1 MSISKLGVGHAR
13 YYVDQAGDRVDAVE
27 SIGDGVEEY
36 YAGPS
41 TEARG
46 QWFGAGARELGLH
59 GEVSGEQL
67 RHVLDGSDADGR
79 SLRDASGRITVAGY
93 DLTLSAPKSV
103 SVLFGLAEPEVR
115 DAVRRAHDV
124 AVRAAIGHV
133 DRTAAAVRRGHGG
146 LIVEPAS
153 GLVVGLFR
161 HRTSRVGDPQLHTH
175 AVVANLGRGPDGR
188 WSALDGR
195 RLYAQARTASFIY
208 HAVLRCELTREL
220 GVEWTVMRRGI
231 AEVAGIPRPVLRAFS
246 RRRAEIEAE
255 LERHGTSGPAA
266 SEAAAFATRR
276 RKDRSI
282 GPDQLAGEW
291 RERAADLGFDQGRL
305 MSVLGRARRREVSA
319 EWERLFDVLASSV
332 GLTRGQSSF
341 DRRDV
346 VQALCEWLP
355 AGAVIDAQQLE
366 AAADRF
372 LGCPRAVALLPDG
385 ESFRRADG
393 RLMPLARD
401 QLRYSTPELLA
412 REQQIIERATTPVAA
427 PVPRA
432 GDDAIAAAVARRP
445 TLSGEQQQMVE
456 RVCDSR
462 ARVVIVAGKA
472 GTGKTF
478 ALAAAREAWQ
488 QDGHPVLGVA
498 VARRAARE
506 LTAGA
511 GIQATSTAALLHD
524 LRNALPLP
532 KSCVLVVD
540 EAGMVATRQL
550 SELLE
555 HVERAGGKLVL
566 VGDHR
571 QLPEIEAGG
580 AFRALVAR
588 GLAVELVHNQRQAEA
603 WERRALD
610 HVADGHVADGHAAD
624 AVAAYHRHG
633 RIHLGATA
641 DDTRALLV
649 KDWWQL
655 TQAGE
660 DAIILAHRRAD
671 VAELNQLA
679 RDAMRAGGRLRGPE
693 LLLPG
698 GAFAAGDFVVIKR
711 NDTQHDVTNGDRG
724 TVTHVDPEHQRLTVR
739 IDDRETELGP
749 GFLHDTSS
757 QGGPTLLHGYALT
770 CHVAQGLTT
779 DSALLLA
786 DHGLSREL
794 AYTALSRGRTANHL
808 YLTEQA
814 EPPHAEYAPVE
825 PARDPLAVLATML
838 ATSGAQ
844 RLATELDPTAG
855 QRQAEERLR
864 RAQQDRLAI
873 ETSRWTPKRGHRLAA
888 AQRRETA
895 AVHDLARARR
905 VGAERRHGAQ
915 PFVTSHD
922 LEERHAKQA
931 ERLAERLEATR
942 ARDSGHQ

>member
-13 YYVDQAGDRVDAVE
+13 YYADQAGDRVDAVE

-41 TEARG
+41 RESRG
-46 QWFGAGARELGLH
+46 EWFGAGARELGLR

-79 SLRDASGRITVAGY
+79 SLRDAHGRLKVAGY

-146 LIVEPAS
+146 LTLEPAS

-175 AVVANLGRGPDGR
+175 AVVANLGRGLDGR

-208 HAVLRCELTREL
+208 HAVLRAELTREL
-220 GVEWTVMRRGI
+220 GVQWTVVRRGI
-231 AEVAGIPRPVLRAFS
+231 AEIAGIPKPVLRAFS

-255 LERHGTSGPAA
+255 LERHGTSGAAA
-266 SEAAAFATRR
+266 SEVAALATRR

-282 GPDQLAGEW
+282 GPEQLAGEW
-291 RERAADLGFDQGRL
+291 RERAADLGFDQVRL
-305 MSVLGRARRREVSA
+305 MSVLGRARRREVKA
-319 EWERLFDVLASSV
+319 EWELLFDVLASPV
-332 GLTRGQSSF
+332 GLTRGQSTF

-346 VQALCEWLP
+346 VQALCEWIP
-355 AGAVIDAQQLE
+355 AGAVIDAHQLE

-372 LGCPRAVALLPDG
+372 LASPRAVALLPDG
-385 ESFRRADG
+385 ETFRRADG
-393 RLMPLARD
+393 RLMPLARE

-412 REQQIIERATTPVAA
+412 REQQLIERATRPVAES
-427 PVPRA
+427 VPRA
-432 GDDAIAAAVARRP
+432 GDDAIAAAVAQRP
-445 TLSGEQQQMVE
+445 TLSGEQRLMVE
-456 RVCDSR
+456 HVCSSR

-506 LTAGA
+506 LTTGA
-511 GIQATSTAALLHD
+511 GIEATSTAALLHD
-524 LRNALPLP
+524 LRSERPLP

-550 SELLE
+550 CELLA

-610 HVADGHVADGHAAD
+610 HVADGHAAD

-660 DAIILAHRRAD
+660 ETIILAHRRAD
-671 VAELNQLA
+671 VTELNQRA
-679 RDAMRAGGRLRGPE
+679 RDAKRAAGRLRGPE
-693 LLLPG
+693 LHLPG
-698 GAFAAGDFVVIKR
+698 GVFAAGDLLVVKR
-711 NDTQHDVTNGDRG
+711 NDTQHGVTNGHRG
-724 TVTHVDPEHQRLTVR
+724 TITHVDPEHQRLTVR
-739 IDDRETELGP
+739 LDDRETELGP
-749 GFLHDTSS
+749 GFLHDTTS

-794 AYTALSRGRTANHL
+794 AYTALSRGRTTNHL
-808 YLTEQA
+808 YLTEQP
-814 EPPHAEYAPVE
+814 EPAHAEYAPVE
-825 PARDPLAVLATML
+825 PARDPLQRLATML

-844 RLATELDPTAG
+844 QLASELDPTAG

-864 RAQQDRLAI
+864 RAQQDRREI

-888 AQRRETA
+888 AQRREVDA
-895 AVHDLARARR
+895 ANDLARARR

-915 PFVTSHD
+915 PFVTSRD
-922 LEERHAKQA
+922 LEERHARQA
-931 ERLAERLEATR
+931 ERLAARLEATR
-942 ARDSGHQ
+942 ARDSGHQRGLAR